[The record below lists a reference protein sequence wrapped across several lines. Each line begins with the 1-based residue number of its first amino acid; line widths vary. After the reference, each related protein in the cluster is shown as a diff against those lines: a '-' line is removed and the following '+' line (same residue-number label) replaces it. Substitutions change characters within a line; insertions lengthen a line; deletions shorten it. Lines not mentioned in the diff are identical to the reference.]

1 LENKKSVL
9 VIVFVSFALV
19 ALVAALSH
27 LSMSLWGGKPETAP
41 VPSEIRVRS
50 DMTIEEFAAAN
61 ALSDETIQK
70 MFAPASKDDLK
81 KRLSE
86 TGLSLA
92 EVADR
97 AKKSSAL
104 EHEEGSKNWKKIAAK
119 FAGWAVFL
127 FIVFRLLRAGRIGPK
142 LRLGLLGAGVFVF
155 GVVLGSDPSP
165 MGTVK
170 DAIVLFA
177 RSGAVF
183 PPRLVAFL
191 VMLVGGTI
199 VLNKFLCSWGC
210 QFGTLQDLLFRLNRN
225 PGDTKGVLPQFK
237 VPFAVSNSVR
247 IVFLAAVVAVAFL
260 WGADIVEPI
269 DPFKVF
275 NPAKLLASGV
285 AAVAALLA
293 ASLFVYR
300 PWCHFFCPFGLA
312 GWLAEKASIWKIKVD
327 YSSCTACGAC
337 EKACP
342 SSVMGAILKRDRTIP
357 DCFACGTCVG
367 VCPTKS
373 ITFGRGKRNRPPEGK
388 FRP

>member
-1 LENKKSVL
+1 VKNKKSVL
-9 VIVFVSFALV
+9 GIVVLSLV
-19 ALVAALSH
+19 AVAVVAVLSH
-27 LSMSLWGGKPETAP
+27 LSMSLWGGKPETVPA
-41 VPSEIRVRS
+41 PSEITVRG

-61 ALSDETIQK
+61 SLSKETIQK
-70 MFAPASKDDLK
+70 IFKPASKDDLR

-86 TGLSLA
+86 TGLSAA
-92 EVADR
+92 EIVSG
-97 AKKSSAL
+97 AKKASAL
-104 EHEEGSKNWKKIAAK
+104 EREEESKNWKKIAAK

-127 FIVFRLLRAGRIGPK
+127 FVVFRLLRAGRIGPK
-142 LRLGLLGAGVFVF
+142 LRLGLLGTGVFVF

-183 PPRLVAFL
+183 PPRLVSFL

-210 QFGTLQDLLFRLNRN
+210 QCGTLQDLLFRLGRN
-225 PGDTKGVLPQFK
+225 KEDTKGVLPQIK
-237 VPFAVSNSVR
+237 APFIVSNTVR
-247 IVFLAAVVAVAFL
+247 IVFLVAVVAVAFL
-260 WGADIVEPI
+260 WGTDIVEPI
-269 DPFKVF
+269 DPFKIF

-285 AAVAALLA
+285 AAVAVLLA

-312 GWLAEKASIWKIKVD
+312 GWLAEKASVWKIKVD
-327 YSSCTACGAC
+327 YSSCTACGTC

-342 SSVMGAILKRDRTIP
+342 SSVMGAILRRDRTIP
-357 DCFACGTCVG
+357 DCFACGTCIG
-367 VCPTKS
+367 GCPTKS
-373 ITFGRGKRNRPPEGK
+373 ISFGTGKRDRPPEGK
-388 FRP
+388 FRS